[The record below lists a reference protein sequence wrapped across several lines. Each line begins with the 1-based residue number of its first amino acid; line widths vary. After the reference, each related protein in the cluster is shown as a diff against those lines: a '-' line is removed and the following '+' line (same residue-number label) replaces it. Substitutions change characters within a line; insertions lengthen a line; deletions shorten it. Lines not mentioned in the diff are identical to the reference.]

1 MPTRRSHAGAIVRV
15 VALLSLTIA
24 AAAARCGVDQR
35 PGEAV
40 PAPPAPAALP
50 ASPADPAVREPAAP
64 ALDYARAYPAEH
76 AALLSTERA
85 LAQEP
90 LQYARKD
97 RAGRFRPAGLYF
109 EPHGQTLWAWSR
121 AHPGQRGFALR
132 DGHWQP
138 VATRTGPL
146 DTRRCVALQRTPLT
160 LCVGLLEPGGV
171 RGFGAQPFHAAL
183 PARGGFRDLAVSEA
197 HGRVYVIDSR
207 DDALWVLDLGGAVQ
221 GRVSLVPGAYG
232 VGTLGDDALFVLAG
246 NQPHLSVLPLDERG
260 LPGPPTGIETV
271 APFRTARAGGEL
283 LWTAGYRQTRV
294 RRKDGPVENLES
306 FVYAYRSADL
316 ARGVL
321 APVRAVDLAAERL
334 TDPVAVAPAATG
346 ILAALSGSHRLVR
359 IETRAQREPAVTA
372 APAVTARPSAFV
384 TSDVLAEGPWI
395 FAVGL
400 LDDALYVHCQSDLAL
415 VETVPLA
422 VGPGVEPQPE
432 SQPEPATDYAI
443 GEVLFYS
450 KALWA
455 DTQSNQFTCNGC
467 HWDGGNDHRVHPG
480 FRESRWELAR
490 PAAGVGMLA
499 PIFTPGQSSSI
510 TVAVNGFVRALD
522 ERYWT
527 EREAHAWLD
536 PVEVEIAPGRR
547 VLLSPHDV
555 RRALLTYLARQP
567 VEPGFLRAPGQPF
580 SDSALRGAALFWRD
594 CARCHEPSPR
604 MGTGSTLGREA
615 ALDYLIDRPLA
626 FGAAR
631 WEKTGVLPYFTE
643 RGNRVSPLTQLG
655 RGGPFFSNGSA
666 RNLAD
671 VLQRT
676 DPGRPLVHAPENV
689 AAPFYRPEQV
699 QDLIDFLLSI

>member
-1 MPTRRSHAGAIVRV
+1 MTTRRSHAGAIVRV
-15 VALLSLTIA
+15 VALLSLAIA
-24 AAAARCGVDQR
+24 AATTRCGAAPR
-35 PGEAV
+35 PDA
-40 PAPPAPAALP
+40 PAPTAPPADPDVRAPAAP
-50 ASPADPAVREPAAP
+50 AP
-64 ALDYARAYPAEH
+64 ALDYARAFPAEH
-76 AALLSTERA
+76 DALLATERA
-85 LAQEP
+85 LAREP

-97 RAGRFRPAGLYF
+97 RADRFRPAGLYF
-109 EPHGQTLWAWSR
+109 EPHDQTLWAWSR

-132 DGHWQP
+132 DGHWRA

-171 RGFGAQPFHAAL
+171 RAFGAPFRAAL
-183 PARGGFRDLAVSEA
+183 PARGGFRDLAVSEV
-197 HGRVYVIDSR
+197 HGRVYVIDAR

-232 VGTLGDDALFVLAG
+232 VGTLGDGALFVLAG
-246 NQPHLSVLPLDERG
+246 NQPHLSVFPLDERG
-260 LPGPPTGIETV
+260 MPGPPTGIETV
-271 APFRTARAGGEL
+271 APFRAARAGGEL
-283 LWTAGYRQTRV
+283 LWTAGYRQARV
-294 RRKDGPVENLES
+294 RRKDGLVENLES
-306 FVYAYRSADL
+306 FLYAYRSDDL

-321 APVRAVDLAAERL
+321 APVHAVDLAAERL
-334 TDPVAVAPAATG
+334 TDPVAVGPDATG
-346 ILAALSGSHRLVR
+346 ILVALSGSHRLARVHAG
-359 IETRAQREPAVTA
+359 AQA
-372 APAVTARPSAFV
+372 APAVAGVVARPSAFL

-395 FAVGL
+395 FTVGL
-400 LDDALYVHCQSDLAL
+400 LDDALYVHRRSDLAL

-422 VGPGVEPQPE
+422 AEAASEPQP
-432 SQPEPATDYAI
+432 PTDHAL

-450 KALWA
+450 KSLWA
-455 DTQSNQFTCNGC
+455 DTPGNQFTCNGC

-499 PIFTPGQSSSI
+499 PIFTPGQASSI
-510 TVAVNGFVRALD
+510 AAAVNGFVRVLD

-547 VLLSPHDV
+547 ALLSPHDV
-555 RRALLTYLARQP
+555 RRALLTYLARMP

-604 MGTGSTLGREA
+604 MGTAALEREA

-631 WEKTGVLPYFTE
+631 REKAGVLPYFTE
-643 RGNRVSPLTQLG
+643 AGNRVSPLTQLG

-666 RNLAD
+666 RSLAEA
-671 VLQRT
+671 LQRT
-676 DPGRPLVHAPENV
+676 DPGRPLVHAPENA
-689 AAPFYRPEQV
+689 AAPFYRPDQA